1 MQRRIGIVLA
11 IVGIVIIAF
20 TGYNLMTT
28 EEVVNLGAIKINHE
42 ESHPVQW
49 SPIMGA
55 VLLGGGLIVIALDKK
70 MA

>member
-1 MQRRIGIVLA
+1 MQRRIGIALA

-20 TGYNLMTT
+20 TGYNLVTT
-28 EEVVNLGAIKINHE
+28 EEVVNLGSIKINHE